1 MTDETTIS
9 GEMPA
14 EAAAPLPETTEP
26 VESAPTQPETT
37 PDDAGDDKP
46 KGGFQRRIDELTKN
60 WREEQRRNDA
70 LLQALMQ
77 QRPQAAPTPAPEPQ
91 QPTKPPTLEEHGYD
105 EAKYQAAL
113 FDYARSLTRAEIDQ
127 EFQAREAKQ
136 AEQKRLQDFAARSQE
151 FAKAHPDYVDKVI
164 RSPTLPVTHEVQ
176 QFLAGLESGPELLY
190 RIVNDQDMAARLF
203 SLPFHVATME
213 LGRLD
218 AHIAFEKQAKPAT
231 AAKPAPVVTKAPPPP
246 PTVETTGT
254 ESVKVSTTDPASDA
268 MPTDEWIKAEM
279 KRMAKKAKTHG

>member
-1 MTDETTIS
+1 MTDETTLS

-113 FDYARSLTRAEIDQ
+113 IEYVN
-127 EFQAREAKQ
+127 KQ
-136 AEQKRLQDFAARSQE
+136 AESVFERRMAEAEKARKEQARIETFASRQAE
-151 FAKAHPDYVDKVI
+151 FAKSTPDFADKVL
-164 RSPTLPVTHEVQ
+164 RDPTLPITEAMRD
-176 QFLAGLESGPELLY
+176 LIIDADNGPELAYWLAQN
-190 RIVNDQDMAARLF
+190 RDQAEKIA
-203 SLPFHVATME
+203 SLPERLQTFE
-213 LGRLD
+213 LGRVANLL
-218 AHIAFEKQAKPAT
+218 EAKKAAPA

>member
-1 MTDETTIS
+1 MTDETTLS

-113 FDYARSLTRAEIDQ
+113 IEYVN
-127 EFQAREAKQ
+127 KQ
-136 AEQKRLQDFAARSQE
+136 AESVFERRMAEAEKARKEQARIETFASRQAE
-151 FAKAHPDYVDKVI
+151 FAKSTPDFADKVL
-164 RSPTLPVTHEVQ
+164 RDPTLPITEAMRD
-176 QFLAGLESGPELLY
+176 LIIDADNGPELAYWLAQN
-190 RIVNDQDMAARLF
+190 RDQAEKIAALPERLQTF
-203 SLPFHVATME
+203 E
-213 LGRLD
+213 LGRVANLL
-218 AHIAFEKQAKPAT
+218 EAKKAAPA